1 VHVVSIDRLD
11 DPRLDDF
18 ARLTDV
24 ALRRVSEPESGLY
37 IAESNTVIER
47 AVAAWHV
54 PRSVLVQE
62 KWLGQVLPLV
72 EAFDGPVFVGPDA
85 LLEEL
90 TGFRMHRG
98 ALAAVHRPTL
108 PSVASVVAGAKLV
121 VVLEDIVD
129 HTNVGAVFRSVA
141 GLGADAVLV
150 SPRCADPL
158 YRRSVRVSMG
168 TVLQVPWTRIGEWPD
183 AADELRAAG
192 FHLAAM
198 ALTDAS
204 VGLDEFVRDVP
215 ERVALVMG
223 TEGDGLSREAVAASD
238 TTVRIPMA
246 HGVDSLNVAAASAV
260 GLWAVAAAQRDRLAP
275 RATSGTPG
283 SAN

>member
-1 VHVVSIDRLD
+1 MQVVRIDSLD
-11 DPRLDDF
+11 DPRLDDY

-24 ALRRVSEPESGLY
+24 ALRSASEPDRGLY

-47 AVAAWHV
+47 AIEAGHR

-62 KWLGQVLPLV
+62 RWLDKVLPLV
-72 EAFDGPVFVGPDA
+72 AAFDGPVFVGADPV
-85 LLEEL
+85 LEAL

-98 ALAAVHRPTL
+98 ALAAMHRPAL
-108 PSVASVVAGAKLV
+108 PRVADVLRGARLV

-168 TVLQVPWTRIGEWPD
+168 TVLQVPWTRIGAWPD
-183 AADELRAAG
+183 AAEELRSAG

-198 ALTDAS
+198 ALTDTA
-204 VGLDEFVRDVP
+204 VPLDAFVARVP
-215 ERVALVMG
+215 DRLALVMG
-223 TEGDGLSREAVAASD
+223 TEGAGLSREAVAYSD
-238 TTVRIPMA
+238 TVVRIPMH

-260 GLWAVAAAQRDRLAP
+260 ALWATAAAQRAAR
-275 RATSGTPG
+275 T
-283 SAN
+283 

>member
-1 VHVVSIDRLD
+1 VHVVSIDSLD

-24 ALRRVSEPESGLY
+24 ALRRVSEPDGGLY

-47 AVAAWHV
+47 AIEAGHV
-54 PRSVLVQE
+54 PRSVLVQA
-62 KWLGQVLPLV
+62 KWLDQLLPLV
-72 EAFDGPVFVGPDA
+72 ADHDGPVFVGPDD

-98 ALAAVHRPTL
+98 ALAAMQRPTL
-108 PSVASVVAGAKLV
+108 PSVAEVVDGARLV

-183 AADELRAAG
+183 AADELRSAG

-198 ALTDAS
+198 ALTDDS
-204 VGLDEFVRDVP
+204 VALDDFARTVP

-223 TEGDGLSREAVAASD
+223 TEGDGLTREAVTAAD

-260 GLWAVAAAQRDRLAP
+260 GLWAVAAAQRGA
-275 RATSGTPG
+275 AVSQA
-283 SAN
+283 SAG